1 MSALHFM
8 KSNFLTF
15 AWLFVLLVLAPL
27 ARTQETV
34 APPKLP
40 GATRKA
46 DLVELKSL
54 DNTIK
59 LDVRYATANN
69 FVGRPVYPEPRAFLQ
84 RPAAEAVVRVHQ
96 KLKKQGLG
104 VVIFDGYR
112 PWSVTKLFWDATS
125 GDQRNFVADP
135 AKGSKHNRGCA
146 VDLGLYDLKTG
157 KNIEMPSGYD
167 EFSERAYPA
176 YAGGTPEQTRMRE
189 LLRREMETEGFNVIK
204 TEWWHFDYKD
214 WEQYPIFDIPFSD
227 ISDLDTDFKKAKTKE
242 NKDWQKYFDQAGVTG
257 GILVYDLRKNKYL
270 TNDLARADRE
280 FIPASTS
287 KIIHSLIFLE
297 TGALKDENEIIK
309 WDGVTRSVAA
319 WNQDHNLR
327 SALKVSAVWFY
338 VESSKRVGAA
348 TMQHYYNVANYG
360 NRRINDFGKDYW
372 NTGDLRI
379 TPREQIGFLR
389 HLYQNRVPF
398 STRSTEIV
406 KDILIAEKTDKY
418 VLRAKTGWSTAFNPN
433 VGWYVGYVTRGADV
447 YFFAA
452 EFDLKT
458 AADAPKR
465 IEITRNVLRELK
477 VID

>member
-1 MSALHFM
+1 M
-8 KSNFLTF
+8 KNRFLTF
-15 AWLFVLLVLAPL
+15 TALFVLLVLDPFAK
-27 ARTQETV
+27 AQEI
-34 APPKLP
+34 ALPKVP

-69 FVGRPVYPEPRAFLQ
+69 FVGRPVYPEGRAFLQ
-84 RPAAEAVVRVHQ
+84 RPAAEAVLRVHQ
-96 KLKKQGLG
+96 RLKKQGLG

-112 PWSVTKLFWDATS
+112 PWSVTKLFWDSTS
-125 GDQRNFVADP
+125 GTERNFVADP

-146 VDLGLYDLKTG
+146 IDLGLYDLKTG
-157 KNIEMPSGYD
+157 QNIEMPSGYD

-189 LLRREMETEGFNVIK
+189 LLRREMEAEGFNVIK

-227 ISDLDTDFKKAKTKE
+227 IKDLDAAFKKARTKE
-242 NKDWQKYFDQAGVTG
+242 KKAWQKYFDAAGITG
-257 GILVYDLRKNKYL
+257 GILVYDFQKNIFL
-270 TNDLARADRE
+270 TNDAARADRE

-309 WDGVTRSVAA
+309 WDGVVRSVSA

-338 VESSKRVGAA
+338 VEASKRVGEAK
-348 TMQHYYNVANYG
+348 MQHYYNVANYG
-360 NRRINDFGKDYW
+360 NRKISDFGKDYW

-379 TPREQIGFLR
+379 TPRQQIAFLR

-398 STRSTEIV
+398 SERSIDLV

-418 VLRAKTGWSTAFNPN
+418 VLRAKTGWSTAFAPN
-433 VGWYVGYVTRGADV
+433 VGWYVGYVTRGSDI

-452 EFDLKT
+452 ELDLKT
-458 AADAPKR
+458 ERDAPKR
-465 IEITRNVLRELK
+465 IEITRSVLRELK
-477 VID
+477 VIE